1 MVVSM
6 FPRYSPRSSHRLLP
20 PLCPQVCPLCLLL
33 HCCPASRFISTIF
46 LDSIHPRAI
55 LIHHL
60 VYRKRHKQDVCVS
73 AHYDVEPITPFSVI
87 QICWFLL
94 SLWKKI
100 GSLEMLQRVLE
111 IKFNSAFDT
120 YHTSTFKKLR
130 YMMLQ
135 LKSKH
140 QNTLLHT
147 NIKQQAMSCS
157 ICFMLTADVKCW

>member
-1 MVVSM
+1 M
-6 FPRYSPRSSHRLLP
+6 FPCYSPNSSHPLLP
-20 PLCPQVCPLCLLL
+20 LLCPQVCSLCLLL
-33 HCCPASRFISTIF
+33 YCCPANRFISTIF
-46 LDSIHPRAI
+46 LDSIYPRVI

-60 VYRKRHKQDVCVS
+60 VYRKQYKQDMCVS
-73 AHYDVEPITPFSVI
+73 THYDVEPITPFSVI

-100 GSLEMLQRVLE
+100 GSLAILQRVLK

-120 YHTSTFKKLR
+120 YHTSTFKKLH
-130 YMMLQ
+130 YMTLQ

-140 QNTLLHT
+140 QNTLPHT